1 MITGSGSSSRTGYRY
16 LLVAGF
22 GRVFVFFLKLPCVFI
37 RKQEG
42 RTEGLNPFGDSISVI
57 NKSSGYENFD
67 RGARPSVSWGLG
79 RNYAEH
85 GPGFPTSGRRGEDQD
100 FHAPVSPYFLSRQ
113 ESDGADT
120 SAARSVHRAVREY
133 DESVQLDRR
142 GAVDRPR
149 EAGFRAD
156 EILDPLYGAL
166 FRYDRPLCQKERY
179 DAYPLSDRQR
189 RTA

>member
-1 MITGSGSSSRTGYRY
+1 M
-16 LLVAGF
+16 
-22 GRVFVFFLKLPCVFI
+22 
-37 RKQEG
+37 
-42 RTEGLNPFGDSISVI
+42 NPFGDSISVI

-179 DAYPLSDRQR
+179 DTILYVNV
-189 RTA
+189 